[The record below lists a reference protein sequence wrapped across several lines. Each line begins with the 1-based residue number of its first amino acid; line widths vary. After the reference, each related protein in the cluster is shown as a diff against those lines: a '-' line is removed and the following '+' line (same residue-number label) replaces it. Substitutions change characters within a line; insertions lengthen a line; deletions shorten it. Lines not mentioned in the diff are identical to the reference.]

1 MPTKTKC
8 ERILINNRP
17 SLSLG
22 APVGRTGFDLR
33 RPPAVSLSK
42 PPKIIKGS
50 FIPFP
55 FSQASRLINKQLTVK
70 FPL

>member
-42 PPKIIKGS
+42 PPKIIKGYPVS
-50 FIPFP
+50 VL
-55 FSQASRLINKQLTVK
+55 ASLTTNQ
-70 FPL
+70 